1 MHEGYI
7 NNLIALSLFVFSIM
21 LITTKSL
28 FLLGFYIVV
37 YSIIYYSLVHFKIL
51 NNSGIWFSLF
61 IIGVFYAYL
70 VSQLSILL
78 LFFPVSYFLL
88 PTGVLFENDYIS
100 VMFFVIISVVL
111 YNRRRKALSNIDK
124 YLYVLFLLFFP
135 TLRHY
140 SEINQNEICSEYG
153 GLGAWMYGFNYN
165 YGPYKCIECEGK
177 ITIFNDFWL
186 GMQFLSIILGLT
198 VFIVVLYFR
207 NQNIKKIKKMY
218 ITNNKLI

>member
-1 MHEGYI
+1 MSVGYI
-7 NNLIALSLFVFSIM
+7 YNLLLLSSFVFSIM

-135 TLRHY
+135 TIRHH
-140 SEINQNEICSEYG
+140 SEIINQNEICSEYL
-153 GLGAWMYGFNYN
+153 GLGAWMYGFNYHC
-165 YGPYKCIECEGK
+165 YRCGCGECEGK

-198 VFIVVLYFR
+198 VFIVILYFR
-207 NQNIKKIKKMY
+207 KQNICTLPQKSD
-218 ITNNKLI
+218 NV

>member
-1 MHEGYI
+1 MSVGYI
-7 NNLIALSLFVFSIM
+7 YNLLLLSSFVFSIM
-21 LITTKSL
+21 SIMTNSVIL
-28 FLLGFYIVV
+28 FGFCIVV
-37 YSIIYYSLVHFKIL
+37 YSIAYDSLVHFKIL
-51 NNSGIWFSLF
+51 NDEGIWFSVF

-70 VSQLSILL
+70 VSQLGILL
-78 LFFPVSYFLL
+78 LFFPLSYFLL

-135 TLRHY
+135 TIRHH
-140 SEINQNEICSEYG
+140 SRIIQNEIWNEYL
-153 GLGAWMYGFNYN
+153 GLGAWMYAFNYN
-165 YGPYKCIECEGK
+165 SLPWKCRECAEGK

-198 VFIVVLYFR
+198 VFIVILYFR
-207 NQNIKKIKKMY
+207 TQNIKKIKKDIY
-218 ITNNKLI
+218 NE